1 MRNIILYSILILF
14 LASCFKEDEPMP
26 AFEMQSTTIEM
37 GQYYRYQS
45 YFNLA
50 TNEVVG
56 TNDRNLWD
64 LGFECG
70 DSSWHIILNTSAF
83 EVIANSGT
91 TDFDQPIDTTGF
103 NWRFDKSDGDPDS
116 TAVGNWLTINGADT
130 TYNNHVYV
138 LNRGYDHVG
147 NVRGLRKLVFTHV
160 DSVSYSFRYSDMNGE
175 NENEFTVYK
184 QDDVYFTMFSFMDG
198 GKQVEFEPRSDSW
211 DLFFTQ
217 YTTLLYTNEGV
228 PYPYLVTGVLS
239 NYGHIGM
246 AMDSTIAYDAID
258 RAYAQSLD
266 YARNRDFI
274 GYEWK
279 ELIGDVNTGNVH
291 YEIVPG
297 RNYLV
302 RTDQGL
308 FFKIRFINFYSETGE
323 KGYPSFQYD
332 VL

>member
-1 MRNIILYSILILF
+1 MKHSVLF
-14 LASCFKEDEPMP
+14 LIVIALLTSCFKEDEPMP

-50 TNEVVG
+50 TNEVIR
-56 TNDRNLWD
+56 TNDRNIWD

-70 DSSWHIILNTSAF
+70 DSSWHIVLNTSAF
-83 EVIANSGT
+83 PLIANSGI

-103 NWRFDKSDGDPDS
+103 KWRFDKSDGDPDS
-116 TAVGNWLTINGADT
+116 TAVGEWFTISGSDT
-130 TYNNHVYV
+130 LYSNHVYV

-147 NVRGLRKLVFTHV
+147 NVRGLRKVMFTHV
-160 DSVSYSFRYSDMNGE
+160 DSVSYSFRYSDMNGD
-175 NENEFTVYK
+175 NSNEFTISK
-184 QDDVYFTMFSFMDG
+184 REGVYFTMFSFMDG
-198 GKQVEFEPRSDSW
+198 GQQLDLEPRIDSW

-239 NYGHIGM
+239 NYGHIEL
-246 AMDSTIAYDAID
+246 AMDSTVAYDDLD
-258 RAYAQSLD
+258 RTFAQSLT
-266 YARNRDFI
+266 YTRNRDCI
-274 GYEWK
+274 GYDWK
-279 ELIGDVNTGNVH
+279 ELIGDVNSGNVH

-302 RTDQGL
+302 RTRQGL
-308 FFKIRFINFYSETGE
+308 YFKMRFINFYSETGE

>member
-1 MRNIILYSILILF
+1 MKNLLIHIAVILTLT
-14 LASCFKEDEPMP
+14 SCFKEDDPMP

-50 TNEVVG
+50 TNEVIS

-83 EVIANSGT
+83 EVIANSGI

-103 NWRFDKSDGDPDS
+103 RWRFDKSDGNPDS
-116 TAVGNWLTINGADT
+116 TAVGGWLSINGSDT
-130 TYNNHVYV
+130 IYSGHVYV

-147 NVRGLRKLVFTHV
+147 NVRGMRKIVFTHV
-160 DSVSYSFRYSDMNGE
+160 DTASYSFRYSDMNGDNY
-175 NENEFTVYK
+175 NEVTVHK
-184 QDDVYFTMFSFMDG
+184 QDGVYFTMFSFADG
-198 GKQVEFEPRSDSW
+198 GKQVDLEPRAEAW

-217 YTTLLYTNEGV
+217 YTTLLYTNEGI

-239 NYGHIGM
+239 NYGHIEM
-246 AMDSTIAYDAID
+246 AMDSTVAYGDVD
-258 RAYAQSLD
+258 RAFAQSLD
-266 YARNRDFI
+266 FTRNRDFI
-274 GYEWK
+274 GYDWK
-279 ELIGDVNTGNVH
+279 ELIGDVNSGNVH
-291 YEIVPG
+291 YEIVPC
-297 RNYLV
+297 RNYLI
-302 RTDQGL
+302 RTKQGL
-308 FFKIRFINFYSETGE
+308 YFKMRFINFYSETGE
-323 KGYPSFQYD
+323 KGFPSFQYD

>member
-1 MRNIILYSILILF
+1 MKNNILYLVLLVL

-50 TNEVVG
+50 TNEVIS

-83 EVIANSGT
+83 EVIANSGI
-91 TDFDQPIDTTGF
+91 TDFDQPIDTIGF
-103 NWRFDKSDGDPDS
+103 DWRFDKSDGDPDS
-116 TAVGNWLTINGADT
+116 TAVGQWLAISGEDT
-130 TYNNHVYV
+130 TYFNHVFV
-138 LNRGYDHVG
+138 LDRGYDHVG
-147 NVRGLRKLVFTHV
+147 KPRGLRKVAFTRV
-160 DSVSYSFRYSDMNGE
+160 DSVSYSFRYSDLNGD
-175 NENEFTVYK
+175 NYNEFMVFK
-184 QDDVYFTMFSFMDG
+184 RDGVYFTMFSFADG
-198 GKQVEFEPRSDSW
+198 GKQLDLEPRTDSW

-228 PYPYLVTGVLS
+228 PYPYLVTGVLT
-239 NYGHIGM
+239 NYGRIET
-246 AMDSTIAYDAID
+246 AMDSTRSYDAVD
-258 RAYAQSLD
+258 RAFAQSLD
-266 YARNRDFI
+266 YSRNRDFI

-279 ELIGDVNTGNVH
+279 ELIGDVNSGNVF

-302 RTDQGL
+302 RTAQGL
-308 FFKIRFINFYSETGE
+308 YFKIRFINFYSETGE